1 MRDLALSFLL
11 FACLLAAPV
20 TRADT
25 LVGIAF
31 VEGLTGLNLE
41 YMGERTSYYGVFGAH
56 SGSGGLEAGD
66 NRWVVGFRKRV
77 DRAPMA
83 SPGFFV
89 GMVAGDLGGR
99 KQYERL
105 GVGGELGHQW
115 LTPNSRTT
123 LSAGFAALE
132 EVEEQAVEAEPGVFL
147 GVTWSV
153 RR

>member
-56 SGSGGLEAGD
+56 SNSGGFETD
-66 NRWVVGFRKRV
+66 DTRWQLGFRKRV
-77 DRAPMA
+77 ERSPMA
-83 SPGFFV
+83 SPGFYV
-89 GMVAGDLGGR
+89 GMVVGDLGGR

-115 LTPNSRTT
+115 LTPNTRTT
-123 LSAGFAALE
+123 VSVGLAALE
-132 EVEEQAVEAEPGVFL
+132 ELKEQALDAEPGVFL
-147 GVTWSV
+147 GVSWSI